1 MSLKVLARV
10 SQENF
15 TNGRAFYVP
24 LMDVEISWV
33 SELK

>member
-1 MSLKVLARV
+1 MSLKMLAR
-10 SQENF
+10 ENF